1 MSYVYSIIVGDII
14 LHLVV
19 MGISTVDKVIKSIE
33 TEVLENML
41 NLSSTK

>member
-1 MSYVYSIIVGDII
+1 MYSIIVGDII

>member
-1 MSYVYSIIVGDII
+1 MYSIIVGDII

-19 MGISTVDKVIKSIE
+19 MGISSVDKVIKSIE

-41 NLSSTK
+41 KLSSTK